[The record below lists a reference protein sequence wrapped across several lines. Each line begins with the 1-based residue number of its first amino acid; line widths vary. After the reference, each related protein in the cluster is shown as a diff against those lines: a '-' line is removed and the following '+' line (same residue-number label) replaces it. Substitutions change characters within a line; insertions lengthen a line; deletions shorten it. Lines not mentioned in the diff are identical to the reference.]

1 MISNRKKTQE
11 SIELLKKELQSD
23 SAKTNEKVDAVN
35 AKLEEHLKE
44 EGEYRAKQVKEE
56 GEHRAKQ
63 ARYRILRFYDEIC
76 EEREHSES
84 HWEDVLDDCTFYKQY
99 CHDNPKFKNSR
110 CTGAIAYLETTY
122 HKIKVKGGFL
132 IHKD

>member
-11 SIELLKKELQSD
+11 SIESLKKELQSD

-35 AKLEEHLKE
+35 AKLEEHL
-44 EGEYRAKQVKEE
+44 KEE

-99 CHDNPKFKNSR
+99 CHDNPRFKNSR
-110 CTGAIAYLETTY
+110 CTGAIAYLEATY